1 MIKTQFLVTGMFRS
15 GTTLCARVLSANK
28 NIICAS
34 DPFAPIFKH
43 YRNSFGQLLL
53 NQFDNASPLHDY
65 YFDEFQNSLYHR
77 MQSSSFDVKLNYSSL
92 GSIIDDVRQHSTHYS
107 PLIHSYLQN
116 LEGRDFFT
124 LLHSCLRVIEMAYP
138 KKHYHAVGFKEVW
151 IDEFAPHFLG
161 LSSNAK
167 VIHII
172 RDPRAVVASNYISG
186 ARYPL
191 LFLARQWRKLATLA
205 SVNAKSSDRVKIIK
219 YENLV
224 THLDETALEICN
236 FLGVDFDEAMT
247 KIGELKDGSNQ
258 PWNQNS
264 SYQNMH
270 INSKNTK
277 TDPYSLKIE
286 RWRDVLP
293 NEYVR
298 LVEKLCCF
306 EMKLFGYNLMTDAA
320 LQPHMTDGLL
330 FADDSNFFANWIKP
344 YSNFNYCLEMLA
356 ENTRYEL
363 IRSQIQVDTAVKMRL
378 ALVPSMFEKLGFL
391 WSEPLIN
398 GG

>member
-1 MIKTQFLVTGMFRS
+1 
-15 GTTLCARVLSANK
+15 
-28 NIICAS
+28 
-34 DPFAPIFKH
+34 
-43 YRNSFGQLLL
+43 
-53 NQFDNASPLHDY
+53 
-65 YFDEFQNSLYHR
+65 
-77 MQSSSFDVKLNYSSL
+77 
-92 GSIIDDVRQHSTHYS
+92 
-107 PLIHSYLQN
+107 
-116 LEGRDFFT
+116 
-124 LLHSCLRVIEMAYP
+124 
-138 KKHYHAVGFKEVW
+138 
-151 IDEFAPHFLG
+151 
-161 LSSNAK
+161 
-167 VIHII
+167 
-172 RDPRAVVASNYISG
+172 
-186 ARYPL
+186 L